1 MKDLKISK
9 PSFEEVDVCRSS
21 SQGENLLHGYGVET
35 TNLDPEHYFVPWIT
49 FDSAWNKDDFDASL
63 ADLQEFLCQQKLS
76 HVPECKEQ

>member
-21 SQGENLLHGYGVET
+21 SQGENLLHGYGIET

-49 FDSAWNKDDFDASL
+49 FDNAWNKGDFDASL
-63 ADLQEFLCQQKLS
+63 ADLQEFLCKHKFS

>member
-49 FDSAWNKDDFDASL
+49 FDNAWSTDDFDASL
-63 ADLQEFLCQQKLS
+63 ADLQEFLCKHKLS
-76 HVPECKEQ
+76 HVPECKE